1 MELLIISA
9 ITLLIPILSALG
21 ADVAVTGLL
30 HDGPRGWAFGDA
42 WLWRFLYDFGEIP
55 IYTAAA
61 GSLILLIGGTFI
73 RKLLNLRRIALY
85 FLLVAIIGPC
95 LIVNA
100 VLKDHWGRPRPRQVD
115 LFGGT
120 KRHLHVWE
128 KGPGGE
134 GKSFPCGHAA
144 AGFFLFSPYFVLR
157 RRKPRSSALFLALGI
172 GYGTLMGIGRMA
184 QGGHFLTD
192 VIGAGVVVYLVGLT
206 LSVVMGLDRENAA
219 QGARNAVE
227 YAPGGDTV
235 AASS

>member
-1 MELLIISA
+1 MELLFILTF
-9 ITLLIPILSALG
+9 TLLIPVLSALG

-30 HDGPRGWAFGDA
+30 HDGSRGWIFEKV
-42 WLWRFLYDFGEIP
+42 WLWQFLYEYGVIP
-55 IYTAAA
+55 IYLTAV
-61 GSLILLIGGTFI
+61 GSLLLLTGGIFFK
-73 RKLLNLRRIALY
+73 RVLFLRGIALY
-85 FLLVAIIGPC
+85 FLFFALIGPC
-95 LIVNA
+95 IIVNA

-115 LFGGT
+115 IFGGT

-157 RRKPRSSALFLALGI
+157 RRNPRTATLFLALGI

-192 VIGAGVVVYLVGLT
+192 VIGAGVIDYMVGLT
-206 LSVVMGLDRENAA
+206 LSGVLGLDRREALPDVTA
-219 QGARNAVE
+219 EAVE
-227 YAPGGDTV
+227 FAPG
-235 AASS
+235 